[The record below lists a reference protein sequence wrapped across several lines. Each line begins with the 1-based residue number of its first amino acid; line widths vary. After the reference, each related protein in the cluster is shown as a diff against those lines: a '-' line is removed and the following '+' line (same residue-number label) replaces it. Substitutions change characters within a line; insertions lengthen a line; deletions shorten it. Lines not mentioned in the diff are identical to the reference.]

1 MQHQCET
8 EYLKPTVIPDDF
20 REALHWILDILRRED
35 FDDFARTHAD
45 EHFFNALE
53 TVRCHLVGI
62 RTEAPAPLARGEGW
76 SL

>member
-1 MQHQCET
+1 MTHELET
-8 EYLKPTVIPDDF
+8 QYLKPTAIPDEF
-20 REALHWILDILRRED
+20 RDALDWILHILRRED

-45 EHFFNALE
+45 ENFFDALE

-62 RTEAPAPLARGEGW
+62 PTEAPAPIVRGEGW